1 MTTLNTLYPV
11 IDIEHQIVY
20 ENERSFLA
28 EVDSLIYLINKSDNV
43 VIVMDYDYKSQL
55 NHMVISIFKNNILVN
70 SLNVK
75 HIFISQSINYTPEGI
90 KEDRWKMYV
99 DFLEHYY
106 LNDCVL
112 HLGEHIN
119 DQIKHF
125 MKSVAYYKVN
135 LNFLQEHGKQVL
147 NTIEIEDNVYNFKY
161 HAIVRDGLVYF
172 TMMFNDDP
180 EREEF
185 IKSKF
190 DLQAYNHYEAAGGYV
205 IDFFNGSLFI
215 AETHYDPYHQHYEV
229 KSVRYTESA
238 VVPNVEILKERPEY
252 DVNFIFDFIYDTVM
266 IHYPKYSFT
275 EQLIE
280 LSILT
285 EGEALTHEHMKLY
298 DMAII

>member
-75 HIFISQSINYTPEGI
+75 HIFISQSTSYTPEGI

-161 HAIVRDGLVYF
+161 HAIIRDGLVYF

-185 IKSKF
+185 VKNKF

-238 VVPNVEILKERPEY
+238 VVPNIEILKERPEY

>member
-1 MTTLNTLYPV
+1 MTTLKTLYPV
-11 IDIEHQIVY
+11 IDIENQIVY
-20 ENERSFLA
+20 ENERYFLA
-28 EVDSLIYLINKSDNV
+28 EIGELIYLINKSDNV
-43 VIVMDYDYKSQL
+43 VIVMDYKTQL
-55 NHMVISIFKNNILVN
+55 GHMVISIFKNNVLVN

-75 HIFISQSINYTPEGI
+75 HIFISQSTSYTPEGI

-99 DFLEHYY
+99 EFLESYY

-119 DQIKHF
+119 AQIKHF

-190 DLQAYNHYEAAGGYV
+190 DLQEYNHYESAGGYI
-205 IDFFNGSLFI
+205 IDFFSGSLFI

-238 VVPNVEILKERPEY
+238 VVPNIDILKEHPEY
-252 DVNFIFDFIYDTVM
+252 DVNFIFDFIYDTVI

-275 EQLIE
+275 EKLIE
-280 LSILT
+280 LSILN